1 MYISIHNEHTYIK
14 GNLVEWFIG
23 QRWVSPDKRAK
34 NPLVAQSW
42 CGMSDGLLST
52 FESRSRFNTSEPCF
66 SQGIDELDSEREG
79 KQAKNESFLLCPFY
93 MGCYQKVWPRFR
105 VSVLT
110 LNDSIQKNPAQVCL
124 AAWVLVDCRCS
135 SHVDNQDYLHN
146 TYMTIF
152 NC

>member
-1 MYISIHNEHTYIK
+1 
-14 GNLVEWFIG
+14 
-23 QRWVSPDKRAK
+23 
-34 NPLVAQSW
+34 
-42 CGMSDGLLST
+42 MSDGLLST

-124 AAWVLVDCRCS
+124 AAWVLVDPIGLS
-135 SHVDNQDYLHN
+135 SHSGRDSASGFIESNGSED
-146 TYMTIF
+146 
-152 NC
+152 CK